1 MVCRTVLEGLW
12 CVGQYWRVY
21 GVQDSIGGSMVC
33 RTVLEGLW
41 CVGQYWRVY
50 GV

>member
-12 CVGQYWRVY
+12 CVGQYW
-21 GVQDSIGGSMVC
+21 GSMVC

-41 CVGQYWRVY
+41 CVGQSVHS
-50 GV
+50 